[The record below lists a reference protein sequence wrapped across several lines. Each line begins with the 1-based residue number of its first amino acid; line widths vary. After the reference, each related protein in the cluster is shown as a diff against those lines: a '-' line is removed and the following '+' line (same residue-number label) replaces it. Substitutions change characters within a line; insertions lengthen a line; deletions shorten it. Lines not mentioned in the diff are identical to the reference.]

1 MKYFKERNRSTPTF
15 HPIHFGVMPKEK
27 KEIKNQPQD
36 EKTLTAAVS
45 IEQDKRQKK
54 NTLFSCS

>member
-1 MKYFKERNRSTPTF
+1 
-15 HPIHFGVMPKEK
+15 MPKEK